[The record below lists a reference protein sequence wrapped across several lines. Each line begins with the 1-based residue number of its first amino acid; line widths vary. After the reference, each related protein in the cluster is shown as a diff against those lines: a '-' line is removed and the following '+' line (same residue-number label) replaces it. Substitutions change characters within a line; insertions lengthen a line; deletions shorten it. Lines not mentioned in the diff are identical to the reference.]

1 MAPSCNPPNRLLFIF
16 SRRDAP
22 AMAPR
27 LLLFAG
33 APPSSSLN
41 SESCTITQIDDSFAE
56 FLGLA
61 SQKPSHTPLSTL
73 APWRSLPLN
82 RKPLH
87 TGFSQTHD
95 ASIDLASQS
104 EFFTTA
110 DVSFKEQSQSFESD
124 GNGDGETT
132 LSQFYD
138 HSLALHNPIPS
149 SQLDSFQETTFE
161 ETSFEGTSF
170 MTTLAAERAGTM
182 ESVPSHLSGLEDIP
196 PAPKILALHPQTVTL
211 NIVAGIISIAQP
223 RTITTRW
230 GRTLSLVEILLGD
243 ETKTGFAVTF
253 WLEEANA
260 AAAEISA
267 LRRQD
272 VVLMQNVG
280 LHVFQNKVHGQSL
293 RRGMTKVSLLWRRD
307 GAGLYS
313 TKDLSKRGQMHPQLR
328 KAKKVKDWVLRFVGA
343 AAGAKTRTSRA
354 RLSWDRPP
362 DDTQ

>member
-1 MAPSCNPPNRLLFIF
+1 
-16 SRRDAP
+16 
-22 AMAPR
+22 MAPR

-33 APPSSSLN
+33 APSSSSLN
-41 SESCTITQIDDSFAE
+41 SESCTITRIDDSFAE
-56 FLGLA
+56 FLGLT
-61 SQKPSHTPLSTL
+61 SQKPTHAPLSNI

-95 ASIDLASQS
+95 VSVNLVNQS

-110 DVSFKEQSQSFESD
+110 EVSFKEQSQSS
-124 GNGDGETT
+124 GGGGDAETT

-138 HSLALHNPIPS
+138 HSLALHNPVPS

-161 ETSFEGTSF
+161 ETSFEETSF
-170 MTTLAAERAGTM
+170 MTTLAAERVDAT
-182 ESVPSHLSGLEDIP
+182 ESVPSHLSDLEDIP
-196 PAPKILALHPQTVTL
+196 PAAKILALHPQTITL
-211 NIVAGIISIAQP
+211 NIIAGIISIAQP
-223 RTITTRW
+223 RTVTTRW
-230 GRTLSLVEILLGD
+230 GRTLSLIEILLGD

-253 WLEEANA
+253 WLEESNA
-260 AAAEISA
+260 ATAEISS

-272 VVLMQNVG
+272 IVLMQNVA
-280 LHVFQNKVHGQSL
+280 LHVFQNKVYGQSL

-307 GAGLYS
+307 GSGLYS
-313 TKDLSKRGQMHPQLR
+313 TRDLSKRGQMHPQLQ
-328 KAKKVKDWVLRFVGA
+328 KAKKVKHWVLRFVGA
-343 AAGAKTRTSRA
+343 AAGVKTRASRA

>member
-1 MAPSCNPPNRLLFIF
+1 MT
-16 SRRDAP
+16 
-22 AMAPR
+22 PR

-33 APPSSSLN
+33 APPSSSLT
-41 SESCTITQIDDSFAE
+41 SESCTLTQIDDSFAE
-56 FLGLA
+56 FLGLVP
-61 SQKPSHTPLSTL
+61 QKSAPAPLSNL

-95 ASIDLASQS
+95 VSINLANQT

-110 DVSFKEQSQSFESD
+110 EVSFQEQSQSFE
-124 GNGDGETT
+124 GGGDAETM

-138 HSLALHNPIPS
+138 HSLALHNPVPS
-149 SQLDSFQETTFE
+149 SQLDSFEETTFE
-161 ETSFEGTSF
+161 ETTFEQTSF
-170 MTTLAAERAGTM
+170 MTTFAAGQADAM
-182 ESVPSHLSGLEDIP
+182 ESVPSHLSDLEDIP
-196 PAPKILALHPQTVTL
+196 PAPKILALNPQTITL
-211 NIVAGIISIAQP
+211 NIIDGIISIAQP
-223 RTITTRW
+223 RTVTTRW
-230 GRTLSLVEILLGD
+230 GRNLSLVEVLLGD

-272 VVLMQNVG
+272 VVLMQNVA
-280 LHVFQNKVHGQSL
+280 LHVFQNKVYGQSL

-307 GAGLYS
+307 GSGLYS
-313 TKDLSKRGQMHPQLR
+313 TRELSKRGQMHPQLQ
-328 KAKKVKDWVLRFVGA
+328 KAKQVKDWVLRFVGA
-343 AAGAKTRTSRA
+343 ATGVKTRATRA
-354 RLSWDRPP
+354 RVSWDRPP

>member
-1 MAPSCNPPNRLLFIF
+1 
-16 SRRDAP
+16 
-22 AMAPR
+22 MAPR

-33 APPSSSLN
+33 APPSSSFN
-41 SESCTITQIDDSFAE
+41 PESCTITQIDNSFAE

-61 SQKPSHTPLSTL
+61 FKKPPHAPLSNL
-73 APWRSLPLN
+73 APWRALPLN

-95 ASIDLASQS
+95 VSVNLDNQS

-110 DVSFKEQSQSFESD
+110 EVSFKEQSRSFEGD
-124 GNGDGETT
+124 GNAETT

-138 HSLALHNPIPS
+138 HSLALHNPVPS

-161 ETSFEGTSF
+161 ETSYEETSF
-170 MTTLAAERAGTM
+170 ITTLAAERTDAI
-182 ESVPSHLSGLEDIP
+182 EPVPSHLSNLKDIP

-211 NIVAGIISIAQP
+211 NIIAGIISIAQP
-223 RTITTRW
+223 RTVTTRW
-230 GRTLSLVEILLGD
+230 GRTLSLIEILLGD

-253 WLEEANA
+253 WLEESSVVS
-260 AAAEISA
+260 AEIST

-280 LHVFQNKVHGQSL
+280 LHVFQNKVYGQSL

-307 GAGLYS
+307 GSGLYS
-313 TKDLSKRGQMHPQLR
+313 TRDLSRRGQMHPQLQ

-343 AAGAKTRTSRA
+343 AAGVMTRSSRA

>member
-1 MAPSCNPPNRLLFIF
+1 
-16 SRRDAP
+16 
-22 AMAPR
+22 MAPR

-110 DVSFKEQSQSFESD
+110 DVSFKEQPQSFESD

-170 MTTLAAERAGTM
+170 MTTLAAERADTM

>member
-1 MAPSCNPPNRLLFIF
+1 
-16 SRRDAP
+16 
-22 AMAPR
+22 MAPR

-41 SESCTITQIDDSFAE
+41 SESCTITRIDDSFAE

-61 SQKPSHTPLSTL
+61 SQKPTQKPLSNI

-95 ASIDLASQS
+95 VSVNLVNQS

-110 DVSFKEQSQSFESD
+110 EVSFKEQSQSFE
-124 GNGDGETT
+124 GGGDAETT

-138 HSLALHNPIPS
+138 QSLALHNPVPS

-170 MTTLAAERAGTM
+170 MTTLAVERVDAT
-182 ESVPSHLSGLEDIP
+182 ESVPSYLSDLEDIP
-196 PAPKILALHPQTVTL
+196 PAPKILALHPQTITL
-211 NIVAGIISIAQP
+211 NIIAGIISIAQP
-223 RTITTRW
+223 RTVTTRW
-230 GRTLSLVEILLGD
+230 GRTLSLIEILLGD

-253 WLEEANA
+253 WLEESNA
-260 AAAEISA
+260 ACAEISS

-272 VVLMQNVG
+272 IVLMQNVA
-280 LHVFQNKVHGQSL
+280 LHVFQNKVYGQSL

-307 GAGLYS
+307 GSGLYS
-313 TKDLSKRGQMHPQLR
+313 TRDLSKRGQMHPQLQ

-343 AAGAKTRTSRA
+343 AAGVKTRASRA

>member
-1 MAPSCNPPNRLLFIF
+1 
-16 SRRDAP
+16 
-22 AMAPR
+22 MAPR

-41 SESCTITQIDDSFAE
+41 SESCTITQIDVSFAE
-56 FLGLA
+56 FLGLT
-61 SQKPSHTPLSTL
+61 SQKPTHASLSDI
-73 APWRSLPLN
+73 APWRSLPLK

-87 TGFSQTHD
+87 TVFSQTHD
-95 ASIDLASQS
+95 VSVNLVNQS

-110 DVSFKEQSQSFESD
+110 DVSFKEQSQPFEVD
-124 GNGDGETT
+124 GDGDGDAETT

-138 HSLALHNPIPS
+138 HSLALHNPVPS

-161 ETSFEGTSF
+161 ETSFEGTSL
-170 MTTLAAERAGTM
+170 MTTLAVEGAVDTT
-182 ESVPSHLSGLEDIP
+182 ESVTSHLSDLEDIP
-196 PAPKILALHPQTVTL
+196 PAPKILALHPQTITL
-211 NIVAGIISIAQP
+211 NIIAGIISIAQP
-223 RTITTRW
+223 RTVTTRW
-230 GRTLSLVEILLGD
+230 GRTLSLIEILLGD

-253 WLEEANA
+253 WLEESNA
-260 AAAEISA
+260 ASAKISC

-272 VVLMQNVG
+272 VVLMQNVA
-280 LHVFQNKVHGQSL
+280 LHVFQNKVYGQSL

-307 GAGLYS
+307 GSGLYS
-313 TKDLSKRGQMHPQLR
+313 TRDLSKRGQMRPQLQ

-343 AAGAKTRTSRA
+343 AAGIKTRASKA